1 MLMKTEGI
9 RMSNNNSRPSDY
21 FLICTNPEP
30 KKSVKCVEYVILG
43 IRRFSISFTHSL
55 TLVKCSRHRS
65 PSYRE
70 YPREDKVSAIREL
83 IICWRKKTIN
93 K

>member
-21 FLICTNPEP
+21 FLICTNTEP

-43 IRRFSISFTHSL
+43 IRRFYNISFTHSL
-55 TLVKCSRHRS
+55 TLVKCSRHF
-65 PSYRE
+65 
-70 YPREDKVSAIREL
+70 
-83 IICWRKKTIN
+83 
-93 K
+93 